1 MLGWS
6 TQLGNK
12 LFGQDP
18 KLEFR
23 KPGQGA
29 DRLAGATIPIDDP
42 YWHQYLTL
50 FDSPSDVVL
59 LLPTSLLLRTLNH
72 NPYNLLHLL
81 DFTSSHLFSLLATPG
96 FPVSRGRDGRDLAKE
111 ALNCVRVISRVV
123 PLLLGSQGGAGRD
136 QVEEEVFWRRET
148 IRVEKGEGRTSQGAK
163 GGESRDEPREEG
175 QFIIDDEEDEET
187 ASDGESATTPKPT
200 SESAPEADEH
210 YEEIPALAERLL
222 SALIDLLFVPG
233 LTVPEALRQGS
244 DGVVTYVIWEP
255 GIASPPPA
263 LPSPPAPLALL
274 SARLE
279 ILRLLT
285 LLVSL
290 PSLLTPPQLFPALP
304 NRWRDALVSG
314 RVVADRNGVLCLL
327 CSVVNTACKAARE
340 EDALSSSGASAQAQG
355 STDLRGAAAKLAS
368 AATEGV
374 AAATGGGGAE
384 DVKSLLVG
392 ACLQFLGVV
401 MIDHAPAEVAAA
413 SPPSSADAGTSA
425 STPNPPS
432 QSPFVEPSSTLPLTS
447 SSTPAPTPPA
457 SPNLFAYY
465 LSKLHRTSDLSFLLS
480 GLLSHV
486 YTALCPPSFLPLG
499 FSLPKNPLESP
510 SSPSSAAAGGGKLKS
525 AGWTTEALT
534 VLWRL
539 VDGNRKFAGWL
550 VKERDE
556 GGSGRWSEVVGLVG
570 AVREE
575 WREDETQ
582 LGLVRLAS
590 FLLQT
595 LTAESALLA
604 SASPSHALALKQI
617 VNAPLTAERVGGRLA
632 GVVKRQGAAAGVGE
646 EVGRALSLAEYL
658 IVGAHALILSPS
670 SNRSG
675 RLSTLYPSLVL
686 AIDNLAP
693 FVVELGQDAAT
704 RLVRVWLAFSAPS
717 WVLMEEGNP
726 RLVFYLLE
734 TFNHII
740 QHNLSTN
747 PALVQALLQT
757 HKRFELLAHFTLATG
772 VAEARRLRAERR
784 ERQRRR
790 AAGSGGGVGLETLK
804 EGEAS
809 KEGLFEP
816 TSPRGASPASLSPS
830 PTSPPLSPTKP
841 SASEKALGK
850 RRERTL
856 SLGGLS
862 VAELSLAEPGG
873 VRSPGT
879 DGEEDPPFVGKNGFV
894 PTEEWVSSWRQG
906 LPLDPILILLSELL
920 PRFPAESTPSPSPSP
935 SSSAAAT
942 SLLRSLG
949 PSLVPL
955 LPSPPSPPKP
965 PRKFLV
971 SPGPLQTWLAST
983 LYGRI
988 YLAQLDWLR
997 DVVPVHLF
1005 AVAHAPPS
1013 AGGARRRLSVVGGAI
1028 GGLDLERVVGRT
1040 VGEVGGRVGDAVR
1053 GVWGRVGGG
1062 AGGGGA
1068 R

>member
-6 TQLGNK
+6 AQLGNK

-29 DRLAGATIPIDDP
+29 DRLTGATIPAHDP

-72 NPYNLLHLL
+72 SPYNLLHLL
-81 DFTSSHLFSLLATPG
+81 DFTSSYLFSLLATPG
-96 FPVSRGRDGRDLAKE
+96 FPVSGGRDGRDLAKE
-111 ALNCVRVISRVV
+111 ALNCVRVLSRIV
-123 PLLLGSQGGAGRD
+123 PLLVGSQGGAGRD

-148 IRVEKGEGRTSQGAK
+148 IRVEKNDPKEDRSSQDAQ
-163 GGESRDEPREEG
+163 GGEAQDGPGDEG

-187 ASDGESATTPKPT
+187 ASDGDPVTTPKST
-200 SESAPEADEH
+200 SESAPEVDDH
-210 YEEIPALAERLL
+210 YEEIPPLAERLL

-263 LPSPPAPLALL
+263 SSSPPASLALL

-314 RVVADRNGVLCLL
+314 RVVADRNGMLCLL

-340 EDALSSSGASAQAQG
+340 EAAGTAAQVQG
-355 STDLRGAAAKLAS
+355 STDLMGAAAKLAS
-368 AATEGV
+368 
-374 AAATGGGGAE
+374 AATGGGGAE

-392 ACLQFLGVV
+392 ACLQFLGV
-401 MIDHAPAEVAAA
+401 MMLDHAPAEVAA
-413 SPPSSADAGTSA
+413 SPPSSADASSSA
-425 STPNPPS
+425 STPNAPS
-432 QSPFVEPSSTLPLTS
+432 QSPFVEPSATPPLS
-447 SSTPAPTPPA
+447 SSSAPTPPA
-457 SPNLFAYY
+457 SPNLFTYY

-510 SSPSSAAAGGGKLKS
+510 SSSSSVATGGGKLKS

-539 VDGNRKFAGWL
+539 IDGNRKFAGWL

-556 GGSGRWSEVVGLVG
+556 GGSGRWSEVAGLVG

-632 GVVKRQGAAAGVGE
+632 GAVKRQSAAAGTGE
-646 EVGRALSLAEYL
+646 EAGRALSLAEYL
-658 IVGAHALILSPS
+658 IIGAHALILSPS

-747 PALVQALLQT
+747 PALVHALLQT

-790 AAGSGGGVGLETLK
+790 AAGSGGGGLETLK

-809 KEGLFEP
+809 KEGSLEP
-816 TSPRGASPASLSPS
+816 TSPRERPASLSPS

-862 VAELSLAEPGG
+862 VAELSLSELGG

-879 DGEEDPPFVGKNGFV
+879 EGEEDQPFVGKNGFV
-894 PTEEWVSSWRQG
+894 PAEEWVSSWRQG

-920 PRFPAESTPSPSPSP
+920 PQLPPESTTLSAP
-935 SSSAAAT
+935 SSSAAAAAAAT
-942 SLLRSLG
+942 PLLRALA
-949 PSLVPL
+949 PSLAPL
-955 LPSPPSPPKP
+955 LPAPLSPPK

-997 DVVPVHLF
+997 DALPVQLF
-1005 AVAHAPPS
+1005 AVAQAPAP
-1013 AGGARRRLSVVGGAI
+1013 AGALARAGA
-1028 GGLDLERVVGRT
+1028 LDLERVVGRT
-1040 VGEVGGRVGDAVR
+1040 VGEVGGRVGEAVR
-1053 GVWGRVGGG
+1053 GVWGRVGG
-1062 AGGGGA
+1062 AGG